1 MCAFLAGEC
10 LRESW
15 RKCTVEEGGV
25 GGPDVGVFDFDE
37 TSMIS
42 GVGGVFVLKIDNYNN
57 KMEKILKPESVND

>member
-42 GVGGVFVLKIDNYNN
+42 GVGGGVFVLK
-57 KMEKILKPESVND
+57 K